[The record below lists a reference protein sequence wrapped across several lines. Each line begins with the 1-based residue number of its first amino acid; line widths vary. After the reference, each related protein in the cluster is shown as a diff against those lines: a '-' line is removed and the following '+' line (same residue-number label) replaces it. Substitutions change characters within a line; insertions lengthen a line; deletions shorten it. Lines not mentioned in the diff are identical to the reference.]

1 MVLGPSAA
9 QAAFCHLRV
18 DSSSSAKSCTI
29 SLVCRSSFNA
39 AANSKMGR
47 MVSSGFG
54 KRSAPRFSLAR
65 SENFRVALVRELLLE
80 FLGHAI
86 RHRPAEFI
94 ETLGER
100 ATMIGLA
107 FGHHLEA
114 AANAIGGANPQ
125 PRPDRIATI
134 GLGRADRLE
143 ERHHRG
149 ALGII
154 GFAKR
159 HELACAVAIGMRA
172 VLKRLHF
179 LFESRLI
186 DDAGAKGAQQL
197 FEFEIFGH
205 SFLRVSRALHG
216 GVHVVRKRIVKSA
229 RNVFNRFRLK
239 PLMLSDLNP
248 FQSLLPILL
257 LVLALCRTA
266 SAGSA
271 PPASEQSLG
280 PTKVALT
287 IDDLPTGSGEFS
299 SYITREEVTRR
310 IIATLKAN
318 GLSGVYGFSNGEF
331 MEWDPKLTHILK
343 MWRAAKY
350 PLGNHTYHHFDLAK
364 VGVKTFLDDIARQ
377 DQLLATLE
385 TSPRVRRVFR
395 YPFLSEGS
403 TLEECEAVRKY
414 LAQNGY
420 RIAEV
425 STDYSDRRWNDT
437 FNRCFS
443 QHDEESIQWLKDH
456 VIDSADRRLR
466 QVNTTSTTLTPLS
479 DPPDRAHPSQCFH
492 RDYACGHIEAL
503 EKGRRPVRLAR

>member
-1 MVLGPSAA
+1 
-9 QAAFCHLRV
+9 
-18 DSSSSAKSCTI
+18 
-29 SLVCRSSFNA
+29 
-39 AANSKMGR
+39 
-47 MVSSGFG
+47 
-54 KRSAPRFSLAR
+54 
-65 SENFRVALVRELLLE
+65 
-80 FLGHAI
+80 
-86 RHRPAEFI
+86 
-94 ETLGER
+94 
-100 ATMIGLA
+100 
-107 FGHHLEA
+107 
-114 AANAIGGANPQ
+114 
-125 PRPDRIATI
+125 
-134 GLGRADRLE
+134 
-143 ERHHRG
+143 
-149 ALGII
+149 
-154 GFAKR
+154 
-159 HELACAVAIGMRA
+159 
-172 VLKRLHF
+172 
-179 LFESRLI
+179 
-186 DDAGAKGAQQL
+186 
-197 FEFEIFGH
+197 
-205 SFLRVSRALHG
+205 
-216 GVHVVRKRIVKSA
+216 
-229 RNVFNRFRLK
+229 
-239 PLMLSDLNP
+239 MLSDLNP

-403 TLEECEAVRKY
+403 TLEEREAVRKF
-414 LAQNGY
+414 LAQIGY

-425 STDYSDRRWNDT
+425 STDYSDWRWNDT

-466 QVNTTSTTLTPLS
+466 QVNTASQRLLRYRIPQIVLIHLNAFTAITLADILKRWKKEGVQFVSLDETMGQS
-479 DPPDRAHPSQCFH
+479 IYGFDPKFGSYQGPTFLQQIAASLGVGLGNFNDELYPAARLDAMCKAPPASAH
-492 RDYACGHIEAL
+492 
-503 EKGRRPVRLAR
+503 